1 MISRSITRYN
11 KVRFVYSTCVVLCCD
26 LCNYTEAFEDF
37 LKSFKSTTSSEA
49 TDALS
54 HLNIE
59 DEEVELVDT
68 PRRRS
73 ARNARGSRRQQAVPE
88 PKLKYME
95 QLQEVANRERS
106 SITIELEDLKQVCTP
121 HVYGPVDLFLTGLQ
135 YERTAEEHL
144 RLVKSIEG
152 NTAHYTEIFSRA
164 IDSVLP
170 APTLDSSY
178 ASHILFYRTC

>member
-1 MISRSITRYN
+1 MFTPLTLCYVAFAPQSSIT
-11 KVRFVYSTCVVLCCD
+11 VPVID
-26 LCNYTEAFEDF
+26 LCDYTESFEDF

-59 DEEVELVDT
+59 DEDVELTDT

-73 ARNARGSRRQQAVPE
+73 TRNARGSRRQQAVPE

-106 SITIELEDLKQVCTP
+106 SVTIELEDLKQVCSRCILYT
-121 HVYGPVDLFLTGLQ
+121 Y
-135 YERTAEEHL
+135 
-144 RLVKSIEG
+144 VKIKIKIKKQQK
-152 NTAHYTEIFSRA
+152 NN
-164 IDSVLP
+164 
-170 APTLDSSY
+170 
-178 ASHILFYRTC
+178 